1 MRFLVFQHVAAEHP
15 GSLRD
20 LMRADGVVWD
30 TVELDEGEAIPP
42 LDGYDALLVFGG
54 PMDVWQEAEHPWLVP
69 EKAAIRAWTAQD
81 RPYLGVCLGHQ
92 LLADALGGR
101 VGLMAAP
108 EVGVREIELTAA
120 GRAPPLLAGLP
131 SPCPTLQLVLG
142 LLIPLFLIGTL
153 IMFVLDR
160 SGGNPFFLEETVRT
174 LVETGALAGQR
185 GHYRLAQP
193 IQAIQ
198 VGRRAFGIQ
207 YHVELTEETVPEWG
221 IIPEYRCALE
231 AITGPGGQAELEL
244 ATRERMPEFRANA
257 ARLYRNFIE
266 VCRTP

>member
-120 GRAPPLLAGLP
+120 GRAAPLLAGLP
-131 SPCPTLQLVLG
+131 SPCPTLQWHGAAVLE
-142 LLIPLFLIGTL
+142 LPP
-153 IMFVLDR
+153 
-160 SGGNPFFLEETVRT
+160 GGV
-174 LVETGALAGQR
+174 V
-185 GHYRLAQP
+185 LAQNAHCP